1 MFVARVAALA
11 VASLCLTSVA
21 LSVADAKT
29 LRWAS
34 QGDALT
40 MDPHSQNEG
49 PTTAMNQHVYE
60 GLISRDPK
68 LAKVPGLALS
78 WKPIAPDTW
87 EFKLRPDVKFS
98 DGTPFTADDVVFS
111 YNRAL
116 APTSDFRSYISS
128 IKDVK
133 AIDPLTVHIVTN
145 GPNPILPDYTT
156 SILIM
161 SKAWSEKHN
170 VTKPQ
175 SFKDK
180 EETYAVRNAMGT
192 GPYTLKQRDPDV
204 RTVMA
209 KNPTYW
215 GAKAFPD
222 YPDEL
227 VYTPIKE
234 PATRVAALISGQVDF
249 VLDAPL
255 QDIARIKQT
264 PGLKTEETAQVR
276 SIFLG
281 LDMGSA
287 ELKYSDVKGKNPFA
301 DKRVRQAMYQAID
314 VNAIKAK
321 VMRNFS
327 APAGLVTSPGVH
339 GHTPQ
344 LDQRLKYDVAG
355 AKKLMAEAGYPNG
368 FSVSLDCPNDRYNN
382 DEQICQAVT
391 GMLAQIGIKV
401 DLQARSKTLHFPKL
415 QKKDSSFFLLGWGVP
430 TLDSHY
436 VFTFLYQTSDA
447 AKKVGSWNFTGYSSA
462 KLDELADGMLK
473 EVDQAKR
480 DKMIADAWALV
491 VADMP
496 YLPLHHQL
504 IVWSMSDKVTMPIF
518 ANDSPNFKYGKMK

>member
-1 MFVARVAALA
+1 MFVARLAVLVAA
-11 VASLCLTSVA
+11 A
-21 LSVADAKT
+21 LSVASMADAKT

-40 MDPHSQNEG
+40 LDPHAQNEG
-49 PTTAMNQHVYE
+49 PTTAMNQHVYDA
-60 GLISRDPK
+60 LIGRDPK
-68 LAKVPGLALS
+68 LAKVPGLALA

-133 AIDPLTVHIVTN
+133 AVDPLTVHIVTN

-192 GPYTLKQRDPDV
+192 GPYILKQRDPDV

-209 KNPTYW
+209 KNPTFW
-215 GAKAFPD
+215 GAKDFPD

-234 PATRVAALISGQVDF
+234 AATRVAALISGQVDF

-281 LDMGSA
+281 LDMGF
-287 ELKYSDVKGKNPFA
+287 ELADLLRRKLADQAVDHQRFQRAAHRKDVA
-301 DKRVRQAMYQAID
+301 AVLQARLGD
-314 VNAIKAK
+314 
-321 VMRNFS
+321 
-327 APAGLVTSPGVH
+327 AGALVGA
-339 GHTPQ
+339 Q
-344 LDQRLKYDVAG
+344 LDQALAVKAGERLAHDG
-355 AKKLMAEAGYPNG
+355 AADAEAFADRILRQLGAGRQRLVEDGAFQGAIDGIG
-368 FSVSLDCPNDRYNN
+368 FGHRRFASLVM
-382 DEQICQAVT
+382 AVGGHGFT
-391 GMLAQIGIKV
+391 IG
-401 DLQARSKTLHFPKL
+401 
-415 QKKDSSFFLLGWGVP
+415 
-430 TLDSHY
+430 
-436 VFTFLYQTSDA
+436 
-447 AKKVGSWNFTGYSSA
+447 
-462 KLDELADGMLK
+462 
-473 EVDQAKR
+473 
-480 DKMIADAWALV
+480 
-491 VADMP
+491 
-496 YLPLHHQL
+496 
-504 IVWSMSDKVTMPIF
+504 
-518 ANDSPNFKYGKMK
+518 

>member
-1 MFVARVAALA
+1 MAMFVARFVARMAVLAAAALCA
-11 VASLCLTSVA
+11 TLP
-21 LSVADAKT
+21 ADAKT

-40 MDPHSQNEG
+40 LDPHSQNEG
-49 PTTAMNQHVYE
+49 PTTGMNSHVYE
-60 GLISRDPK
+60 ALISRDPS

-78 WKPIAPDTW
+78 WKTIASDVW
-87 EFKLRPDVKFS
+87 EYKLRPDVKFS

-116 APTSDFRSYISS
+116 SPSSDFKAYISS
-128 IKDVK
+128 IKEVK
-133 AIDPLTVHIVTN
+133 AIDPLTVHIITD

-156 SILIM
+156 AILIM

-170 VTKPQ
+170 VAKPQ

-180 EETYAVRNAMGT
+180 EETFAVRNAMGT
-192 GPYTLKQRDPDV
+192 GPYTVKQRDPDV
-204 RTVMA
+204 RTVLE

-215 GAKAFPD
+215 GAKDFPN

-264 PGLKTEETAQVR
+264 PGLKTEEIAQVR

-314 VNAIKAK
+314 INAIKAK

-327 APAGLVTSPGVH
+327 APAGLTTAPGVH
-339 GHTPQ
+339 GYTKE

-355 AKKLMAEAGYPNG
+355 AKQL
-368 FSVSLDCPNDRYNN
+368 
-382 DEQICQAVT
+382 
-391 GMLAQIGIKV
+391 LAQIGIKI

-415 QKKDSSFFLLGWGVP
+415 QKKDSSMFLLGWGVP

-436 VFTFLYQTSDA
+436 VFTFLYQTEDA
-447 AKKVGSWNFTGYSSA
+447 AKKVGGWNYTGYSNPKMDA
-462 KLDELADGMLK
+462 LTDAMLK
-473 EVDQAKR
+473 EVDPAKR
-480 DKMIADAWALV
+480 DKMIADAWALA

-504 IVWSMSDKVTMPIF
+504 IVWSMSDKVMIPIF
-518 ANDSPNFKYGKMK
+518 ANDTPNFKFSSMK

>member
-1 MFVARVAALA
+1 MLFARMAAVAA
-11 VASLCLTSVA
+11 VVLCATTA
-21 LSVADAKT
+21 AEAKT

-40 MDPHSQNEG
+40 LDPHAQNEG
-49 PTTAMNQHVYE
+49 PTTAMNLHVYDP
-60 GLISRDPK
+60 LIGRDPK
-68 LAKVPGLALS
+68 LAKVPALALS

-98 DGTPFTADDVVFS
+98 DGTPFTAEDVAFS
-111 YNRAL
+111 YTRAL
-116 APTSDFRSYISS
+116 APTSDFRAYISS
-128 IKDVK
+128 IKEVK
-133 AIDPLTVHIVTN
+133 AVDPLTVHIVTN
-145 GPNPILPDYTT
+145 GPNPILPDYAT
-156 SILIM
+156 SILVM
-161 SKAWSEKHN
+161 SKAWAEKHN

-175 SFKDK
+175 SYKDK

-192 GPYTLKQRDPDV
+192 GPYVVKQRDPDV
-204 RTVMA
+204 RTVLT

-215 GAKAFPD
+215 GAKEFPD

-249 VLDAPL
+249 LQDAPL
-255 QDIARIKQT
+255 QDVARIRQT
-264 PGLKTEETAQVR
+264 PGLKTEEAAQIR

-314 VNAIKAK
+314 IEAIKSK

-327 APAGLVTSPGVH
+327 APAGLVTAPGVH
-339 GHTPQ
+339 GYTKE
-344 LDQRLKYDVAG
+344 LDKRLKYDVAA

-368 FSVSLDCPNDRYNN
+368 FSVTLDCSNDRYNN

-401 DLQARSKTLHFPKL
+401 DLQSRSKTLHFPKV
-415 QKKDSSFFLLGWGVP
+415 QKKDSSFFLVGWGVP

-436 VFTFLYQTSDA
+436 VFTFLYQTNDA
-447 AKKVGSWNFTGYSSA
+447 AKKVGSWNYINYSNP
-462 KLDELADGMLK
+462 KMDELTDAMLK
-473 EVDQAKR
+473 EVDQSKR
-480 DKMIADAWALV
+480 DQMIAEAWKIAV
-491 VADMP
+491 EDMP

-518 ANDSPNFKYGKMK
+518 ANDAPNFRYAKIK

>member
-1 MFVARVAALA
+1 MFLARMAALA
-11 VASLCLTSVA
+11 AAALCVTTIA
-21 LSVADAKT
+21 EAKT

-40 MDPHSQNEG
+40 LDPHAQNEG
-49 PTTAMNQHVYE
+49 PTTAMNLHVYE
-60 GLISRDPK
+60 PLIGRDPA
-68 LAKVPGLALS
+68 LAKVPALALS
-78 WKPIAPDTW
+78 WKAVAADTW

-98 DGTPFTADDVVFS
+98 DGTPFTADDVAFS

-116 APTSDFRSYISS
+116 APTSDFRAYISS
-128 IKDVK
+128 IKEVK
-133 AIDPLTVHIVTN
+133 AVDPLTVHIVTN
-145 GPNPILPDYTT
+145 GPNPILPDYAT
-156 SILIM
+156 SILVM
-161 SKAWSEKHN
+161 SKAWAEKHN

-175 SFKDK
+175 SYKDK

-192 GPYTLKQRDPDV
+192 GPYTVKQRDPDV
-204 RTVMA
+204 RTVLV
-209 KNPTYW
+209 KNPGYW
-215 GAKAFPD
+215 GAKDFPD

-234 PATRVAALISGQVDF
+234 PSTRVAALISGQVDF
-249 VLDAPL
+249 VLDVPL
-255 QDIARIKQT
+255 QDVARIKQT

-281 LDMGSA
+281 LDIGSA

-314 VNAIKAK
+314 IEAIKAK

-339 GHTPQ
+339 GYTKE
-344 LDQRLKYDVAG
+344 LDKRLKYDVA
-355 AKKLMAEAGYPNG
+355 AARKLMAEAGYPNG
-368 FSVSLDCPNDRYNN
+368 FSVTLDCSNDRYNN

-401 DLQARSKTLHFPKL
+401 DLQARSKTLHFPKV
-415 QKKDSSFFLLGWGVP
+415 QKKDSSFFLVGWGVP

-436 VFTFLYQTSDA
+436 VFTFLYQTNDP
-447 AKKVGSWNFTGYSSA
+447 AKKVGSWNYLNYSNPRI
-462 KLDELADGMLK
+462 DELSDAMLK

-480 DKMIADAWALV
+480 DQMIAEAWKLAV
-491 VADMP
+491 EDMP

-518 ANDSPNFKYGKMK
+518 ANDAPNFKYSKIK

>member
-1 MFVARVAALA
+1 MFVAKFVARMAVLAAAALCTS
-11 VASLCLTSVA
+11 SLA
-21 LSVADAKT
+21 EAKT

-40 MDPHSQNEG
+40 LDPHSQNEG
-49 PTTAMNQHVYE
+49 PTTAMNSHVYE
-60 GLISRDPK
+60 ALISRDPS

-78 WKPIAPDTW
+78 WKTIASDVW
-87 EFKLRPDVKFS
+87 EYKLRPDVKFS

-116 APTSDFRSYISS
+116 SSSSDFKAYISS
-128 IKDVK
+128 IKEVK
-133 AIDPLTVHIVTN
+133 AIDPLTVHIITD
-145 GPNPILPDYTT
+145 GPNPILPDYT
-156 SILIM
+156 SAILIM

-170 VTKPQ
+170 VAKPQ

-192 GPYTLKQRDPDV
+192 GPYTVKQRDPDV
-204 RTVMA
+204 RTVLE

-215 GAKAFPD
+215 GAKDFPN

-264 PGLKTEETAQVR
+264 PGLKTEATAQVR

-301 DKRVRQAMYQAID
+301 DRRVRQAMYQAID
-314 VNAIKAK
+314 INAIKTK

-327 APAGLVTSPGVH
+327 APAGLTTAPGVH
-339 GHTPQ
+339 GYTKE

-368 FSVSLDCPNDRYNN
+368 FAVTLDCPNDRYNN
-382 DEQICQAVT
+382 DEQICQAVAS
-391 GMLAQIGIKV
+391 MLAQIGIKI

-415 QKKDSSFFLLGWGVP
+415 QKKDSSMFLLGWGVP

-436 VFTFLYQTSDA
+436 VFTFLYQTEDA
-447 AKKVGSWNFTGYSSA
+447 AKKVGGWNYTGYSNPKMDA
-462 KLDELADGMLK
+462 LTDAMLK

-480 DKMIADAWALV
+480 DKMIADAWALA

-504 IVWSMSDKVTMPIF
+504 IVWSMSDKVTIPIF
-518 ANDSPNFKYGKMK
+518 ANDAPNFKYSTMK